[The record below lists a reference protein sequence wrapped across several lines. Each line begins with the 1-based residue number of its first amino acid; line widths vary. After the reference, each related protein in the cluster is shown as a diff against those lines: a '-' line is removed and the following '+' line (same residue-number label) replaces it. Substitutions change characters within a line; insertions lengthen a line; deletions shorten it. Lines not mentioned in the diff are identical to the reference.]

1 MTTSDKSPHLD
12 HDTVRAVADLARL
25 NLTDEEVVR
34 FAGQLGQVL
43 AHAEKLQA
51 VNTADVPPTPYVLS
65 LANVARGDEP
75 APGLS
80 QEEALA
86 NAPEQDRGFFRV
98 KSFFGS

>member
-65 LANVARGDEP
+65 LANVAQRG
-75 APGLS
+75 
-80 QEEALA
+80 
-86 NAPEQDRGFFRV
+86 
-98 KSFFGS
+98 